1 MVIQFDN
8 FRKEMSGKWR
18 ASLFDK
24 SVSDILE
31 PTLFCE
37 FCYFSPYIFI
47 DKYLFGGIVEKM
59 KEQRG
64 EWINEKEQ

>member
-18 ASLFDK
+18 ASLLIKVFQ
-24 SVSDILE
+24 IFWNLRY
-31 PTLFCE
+31 FCE

-47 DKYLFGGIVEKM
+47 DKYLFWGNS
-59 KEQRG
+59 G
-64 EWINEKEQ
+64 ENERTKRRMDK

>member
-1 MVIQFDN
+1 MIKVFQIFWN
-8 FRKEMSGKWR
+8 LRY
-18 ASLFDK
+18 
-24 SVSDILE
+24 
-31 PTLFCE
+31 FCE